1 MAIATFQA
9 YQQHLLGIYR
19 RVRFQ
24 KSNITVIQG
33 RAFSSWLAAGYPGAG
48 AAPTTAVV
56 PTNSTTGS
64 METVNDSPST
74 QRILRMVAEW
84 GINSPGLITVADRLS
99 HQGGLGGTTG
109 GAQTTNLPTAA
120 LTRYTGGVGVEM
132 GLEIYTQIGATGAQA
147 TASYTNQAGTSGQTT
162 PANTIGGTGFR
173 EASRIITMPLA
184 TGDTGVKAVASVTL
198 LSSTGTVGN
207 FGVTLYYPLF
217 SIPMNDQ
224 DPLGVDEEAL
234 FGFGTW
240 FPQIVDNNCL
250 FFLYHVAATSTGVV
264 TGMMITS
271 ED

>member
-1 MAIATFQA
+1 MAIATYQA
-9 YQQHLLGIYR
+9 YQQHLIGLYR

-24 KSNITVIQG
+24 KTGITVVQG
-33 RAFSSWLAAGYPGAG
+33 RTFSTWLAAGYPAAG
-48 AAPTTAVV
+48 ATPSTAVV
-56 PTNSTTGS
+56 PTNSTAGS

-74 QRILRMVAEW
+74 QRILRMVVEW
-84 GINSPGLITVADRLS
+84 SINTPGLITVADRLS
-99 HQGGLGGTTG
+99 HQGGLSGVVG

-120 LTRYTGGVGVEM
+120 LTRYTSGVGVEM
-132 GLEIYTQIGATGAQA
+132 GLEIYTQIGVTGVTV

-162 PANTIGGTGFR
+162 VSNTLGGTGFR
-173 EASRIITMPLA
+173 EASRLILPGLA
-184 TGDTGVKAVASVTL
+184 SGDTGVRAVASVSPTNT
-198 LSSTGTVGN
+198 TGTAGN

-240 FPQIVDNNCL
+240 FPQILDNNCL
-250 FFLYHVAATSTGVV
+250 FFLYHVGGTSTGVV
-264 TGMMITS
+264 SGAMYTS